1 MASSGALRAFRH
13 RNFAILFPANLV
25 SNIGSWAQR
34 VAQDWLVLQLT
45 HSASALGLVTA
56 LQFLPSLLLST
67 WAGLLADRFCK
78 RGLLLFTNAGA
89 GVASLVMGALIVTN
103 QIQLWHVF
111 LLAFVLGIFN
121 AIDAPIRQSFN
132 AELVGTDD
140 LPSAVSLNSANFNTG
155 RLVGPAISGFLIQA
169 FDTGPSFLINAA
181 SYLFVILALLMMRP
195 GQLVGVNAAPA
206 GSKIRHAYRYVLSR
220 RDLFWIMIAV
230 FATATFG
237 VNFQIFTALMATQEF
252 HRSAADFGLLGTA
265 VAVGSLS
272 GALLS
277 TRLERHRTPVK
288 ITMVMMLFGAT
299 LVVLAFAPSY
309 LAFALMLPGSGVLAL
324 IALIS
329 ANSYVQTSTDDSLRG
344 RVMGIYL
351 TLMLGGT
358 PVGSMLL
365 GIVAQQTN
373 IRVAIW
379 LCGAVTIGFAILAYW
394 RLRLVREK

>member
-1 MASSGALRAFRH
+1 MESSGALRAFRH

-67 WAGLLADRFCK
+67 WAGLLADRFPK

-89 GVASLVMGALIVTN
+89 GLSSLVLGLLIVG
-103 QIQLWHVF
+103 QQVQLWHVF

-195 GQLVGVNAAPA
+195 EQLVGVNAAPA
-206 GSKIRHAYRYVLSR
+206 GSKIRDAFRYVLSR
-220 RDLFWIMIAV
+220 PDLFWIMIAV

-237 VNFQIFTALMATQEF
+237 VNFQIFIALMATQEF
-252 HRSAADFGLLGTA
+252 HRSAGDFGLLGTA

-288 ITMVMMLFGAT
+288 ISMVMMVFGAT

-329 ANSYVQTSTDDSLRG
+329 ANSYVQTSTDDTLRG

-358 PVGSMLL
+358 PVGSLLL
-365 GIVAQQTN
+365 GILAQQTN

-379 LCGAVTIGFAILAYW
+379 FCGTVTIGFAILAFS
-394 RLRLVREK
+394 RLRRLS

>member
-1 MASSGALRAFRH
+1 MATSGALRAFRH

-67 WAGLLADRFCK
+67 WAGLLADRFPK
-78 RGLLLFTNAGA
+78 RGLLLLTNAGA
-89 GVASLVMGALIVTN
+89 GLSSLVLGVLIVSN
-103 QIQLWHVF
+103 QVRLWHVF
-111 LLAFVLGIFN
+111 VLAFTLGIFN

-181 SYLFVILALLMMRP
+181 SYLFVILALLLMRP
-195 GQLVGVNAAPA
+195 AQLLGVKTAPA
-206 GSKIRHAYRYVLSR
+206 GSKIRDAYRYVLGR
-220 RDLFWIMIAV
+220 PDLFWVMIAV

-237 VNFQIFTALMATQEF
+237 VNFQIFIALMATQEF
-252 HRSAADFGLLGTA
+252 HRSAGDFGLLGTA
-265 VAVGSLS
+265 LAVGSLS

-277 TRLERHRTPVK
+277 TRLERHRTPIK
-288 ITMVMMLFGAT
+288 ITMVMMVFGAT

-309 LAFALMLPGSGVLAL
+309 LAFAFMLPCSGVLAL

-329 ANSYVQTSTDDSLRG
+329 ANSYVQTSTDDTLRG

-358 PVGSMLL
+358 PLGSMLL
-365 GIVAQQTN
+365 GVVAQQTN

-379 LCGAVTIGFAILAYW
+379 FCGTVTIGFAILAFS
-394 RLRLVREK
+394 RLRRFE

>member
-1 MASSGALRAFRH
+1 MESSGALRAFRH

-67 WAGLLADRFCK
+67 WAGLLADRFPK

-89 GVASLVMGALIVTN
+89 GLSSLVLGLLIVG
-103 QIQLWHVF
+103 QQVQLWHVF

-195 GQLVGVNAAPA
+195 EQLVGVNAAPA
-206 GSKIRHAYRYVLSR
+206 GSKIRDAFSYVLSR
-220 RDLFWIMIAV
+220 PDLFWIMIAV

-237 VNFQIFTALMATQEF
+237 VNFQIFIALMATQEF
-252 HRSAADFGLLGTA
+252 HRSAGDFGLLGTA

-288 ITMVMMLFGAT
+288 ISMVMMAFGAT

-329 ANSYVQTSTDDSLRG
+329 ANSYVQTSTDDTLRG

-358 PVGSMLL
+358 PVGSLLL
-365 GIVAQQTN
+365 GILAQQTN

-379 LCGAVTIGFAILAYW
+379 FCGTVTIGFAILAFS
-394 RLRLVREK
+394 RLRRLS